1 MHRHTTPRLSPA
13 WATATVTIALLL
25 LAPLTTTIRWATGA
39 AVRLREEEDGVSEV
53 VSGLLLAGG
62 IALIV
67 IAVLA
72 IIQPWAETEANN
84 LPTSG
89 N

>member
-1 MHRHTTPRLSPA
+1 MHRLTRLPA
-13 WATATVTIALLL
+13 SSRLVAMTVTLTTLL
-25 LAPLTTTIRWATGA
+25 LAPMSSTVRWATA
-39 AVRLREEEDGVSEV
+39 ASVRFLDEEDGVSEV

-67 IAVLA
+67 IVVLG
-72 IIQPWAETEANN
+72 IIQPWAENEASN

-89 N
+89 G

>member
-1 MHRHTTPRLSPA
+1 MHHHPRTPPSVTRTAMTVTLTTLLLAPMSSTAR
-13 WATATVTIALLL
+13 WATATAM
-25 LAPLTTTIRWATGA
+25 
-39 AVRLREEEDGVSEV
+39 RLRDEEDGVSEV

-67 IAVLA
+67 IVVLG
-72 IIQPWAETEANN
+72 IIQPWAENEASN

-89 N
+89 G

>member
-1 MHRHTTPRLSPA
+1 MHRQPRTPASPTLVAMAVTLTT
-13 WATATVTIALLL
+13 LL
-25 LAPLTTTIRWATGA
+25 LAPMSSAARWATA
-39 AVRLREEEDGVSEV
+39 ASVRLRDEEDGVSEV

-67 IAVLA
+67 IVVLG
-72 IIQPWAETEANN
+72 IIQPWAENEANN

-89 N
+89 G

>member
-1 MHRHTTPRLSPA
+1 MNRHTRLPASPSLVAMTVTLATLLLTPMSSTVR
-13 WATATVTIALLL
+13 WATATS
-25 LAPLTTTIRWATGA
+25 
-39 AVRLREEEDGVSEV
+39 VRLRDEEDGVSEV

-67 IAVLA
+67 IVVLG
-72 IIQPWAETEANN
+72 IIQPWAENEANN

-89 N
+89 G

>member
-1 MHRHTTPRLSPA
+1 MHRHTRLPASPTLVA
-13 WATATVTIALLL
+13 MTVTVTTLL
-25 LAPLTTTIRWATGA
+25 LAPMSSTVRWAA
-39 AVRLREEEDGVSEV
+39 AASVRLRDEQDGVSEV

-67 IAVLA
+67 IVVLG
-72 IIQPWAETEANN
+72 IIQPWAENEANN

-89 N
+89 G

>member
-1 MHRHTTPRLSPA
+1 MHRHPRTPPS
-13 WATATVTIALLL
+13 ATAAAMTVTLTTL
-25 LAPLTTTIRWATGA
+25 LAAPMSSTARWAA
-39 AVRLREEEDGVSEV
+39 ATAGRFRDEEDGVSEV

-67 IAVLA
+67 IVVLG
-72 IIQPWAETEANN
+72 IIQPWAENEASN

-89 N
+89 G

>member
-1 MHRHTTPRLSPA
+1 MHRPTRTPPSTLA
-13 WATATVTIALLL
+13 ALTVTLASLL
-25 LAPLTTTIRWATGA
+25 LAPLSSTLRWTTVTAG
-39 AVRLREEEDGVSEV
+39 RLRDEEDGVSEV

-67 IAVLA
+67 IVVLG
-72 IIQPWAETEANN
+72 IIQPWAETEAEN

-89 N
+89 D

>member
-1 MHRHTTPRLSPA
+1 MQRPTRTTPPVAVLAMTFATLLSAPMTS
-13 WATATVTIALLL
+13 AT
-25 LAPLTTTIRWATGA
+25 RWAAGR
-39 AVRLREEEDGVSEV
+39 AVQLHHEEDGVSEV

-67 IAVLA
+67 IAVLG
-72 IIQPWAETEANN
+72 IIGPWAENEANN

-89 N
+89 S

>member
-1 MHRHTTPRLSPA
+1 MHRPTRTTPP
-13 WATATVTIALLL
+13 VVL
-25 LAPLTTTIRWATGA
+25 LAMTLAAWLSAPMTSVSRWAVGR
-39 AVRLREEEDGVSEV
+39 AVRLRDEEDGVSEV

-67 IAVLA
+67 IVVLG
-72 IIQPWAETEANN
+72 IIQPWAENEANN

-89 N
+89 G

>member
-1 MHRHTTPRLSPA
+1 MGRHPRTPTSPA
-13 WATATVTIALLL
+13 LVAMAVTMTTLL
-25 LAPLTTTIRWATGA
+25 LAPMSSAARWASRTT
-39 AVRLREEEDGVSEV
+39 VRLRDEEDGVSEV

-67 IAVLA
+67 IVVLG
-72 IIQPWAETEANN
+72 IIQPWAESEANN

-89 N
+89 T

>member
-13 WATATVTIALLL
+13 WPTATVTIALLL
-25 LAPLTTTIRWATGA
+25 LAPLTTTIRWATSA

>member
-1 MHRHTTPRLSPA
+1 MNRHTRLPASPSLVAMTVTLATLLLTPMSSTVR
-13 WATATVTIALLL
+13 WATAAS
-25 LAPLTTTIRWATGA
+25 
-39 AVRLREEEDGVSEV
+39 VRLRDEEDGVSEV

-67 IAVLA
+67 IVVLG
-72 IIQPWAETEANN
+72 IIQPWAENEANN

-89 N
+89 G